1 MALYNKSEK
10 EKKEKR
16 ERKKGS
22 FFTRSWLTCLPFH
35 SIDKHHHQCRVNCLC
50 HKKLIATSITRQL
63 VLQYRYKCGST
74 VQLRKTIKQL
84 LMCSFH
90 HSVVVSGNGNDSKA
104 LHNTSIVKWYKTS
117 FSTTK
122 KLNKKTEG
130 TNNTK
135 LYIWDGYDGHNCSML
150 CQVQLLPHFPPPLC
164 FIHRPPHLCFIPIC
178 VLSVHS
184 ATLGLFHSCMPQHET
199 EQSFQQLK
207 IYHGH
212 LVLTVKTPTLKTK
225 KDNHNMFSF
234 LFSVFTDSHLLVLT
248 VVEWDDARC
257 GYMINWWGENPN
269 MFVRSVLKNVCI
281 LKIQF
286 HNLLVYCYCPRW
298 VLWWCLHSTMRVSL
312 KTWQWHY
319 WQSNIHYTPVVLWP
333 SV

>member
-1 MALYNKSEK
+1 MTAKHFTTLALSN
-10 EKKEKR
+10 
-16 ERKKGS
+16 
-22 FFTRSWLTCLPFH
+22 
-35 SIDKHHHQCRVNCLC
+35 
-50 HKKLIATSITRQL
+50 
-63 VLQYRYKCGST
+63 ST
-74 VQLRKTIKQL
+74 KQV
-84 LMCSFH
+84 FQQQ
-90 HSVVVSGNGNDSKA
+90 
-104 LHNTSIVKWYKTS
+104 
-117 FSTTK
+117 K

-333 SV
+333 SVKIVSLSFGKTDGWRTGSSHPVNHEQACRFLEAKHWCYYHFDDITRCSALVNMQLLRRK